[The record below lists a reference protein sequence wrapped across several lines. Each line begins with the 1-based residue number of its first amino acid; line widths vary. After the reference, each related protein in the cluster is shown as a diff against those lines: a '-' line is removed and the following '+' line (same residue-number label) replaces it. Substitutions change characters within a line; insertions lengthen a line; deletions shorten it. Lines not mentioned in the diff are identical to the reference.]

1 MIHDAGSVR
10 RRYLTLQALRWLPTG
25 LIIPVFVL
33 LLQDRGLSLAQI
45 GMAGAAQGLLVLL
58 LELPTGGLADSL
70 GRRPTLLAAS
80 VVDLVSLMVLAFVT
94 DLGTAVLAF
103 ALQGVYRALESGPLD
118 AWFVD
123 ATLGADPDATYER
136 GLAHG
141 NAVLSLAIAL
151 GASAAGGLV
160 ALAPRLDL
168 DPLALPVF
176 VAVAMRAVN
185 VVALASLMTEVRDSQ
200 PGAFRRS
207 LQAVPGTVR
216 EAVGVVR
223 RSRVLL
229 ALVGVEVFWGFGMMT
244 FEWLL
249 PPRLAEVTG
258 DADRA
263 AAMLGPAVTAA
274 WVVSALGAA
283 AIPRVTRRFG
293 DRATA
298 AAMRVLQGAT
308 IAGMGF
314 FGGATGVLAAYLA
327 TYLVHGAANPVHQ
340 GLLHRQVTGAHRT
353 TVLSV
358 NSMVS
363 HPAGAVGGIVLG
375 AVADGAGLA
384 TAMFIGAVV
393 MAVAAPL
400 YLVRPRPDAPAQPS
414 LDPVDAR
421 HG

>member
-1 MIHDAGSVR
+1 MTVDAAGVQ
-10 RRYLTLQALRWLPTG
+10 RRYLTLQALRWVPTG

-80 VVDLVSLMVLAFVT
+80 LVDLVSLTVLTLVAN
-94 DLGTAVLAF
+94 LATAALAF

-123 ATLGADPDATYER
+123 ATLAADPDATYER

-141 NAVLSLAIAL
+141 NAALSIAIAV

-168 DPLALPVF
+168 DPFALPVF
-176 VAVAMRAVN
+176 AAIAMRIVN
-185 VVALASLMTEVRDSQ
+185 IAALTALMTEVRDAQ
-200 PGAFRRS
+200 PGAFRRA
-207 LQAVPGTVR
+207 LQAVPATVR
-216 EAVGVVR
+216 GGVAVVR
-223 RSRVLL
+223 GSRVLL
-229 ALVGVEVFWGFGMMT
+229 ALVAVEVFWGFGMAT

-249 PPRLAEVTG
+249 PPRLAEVAG

-263 AAMLGPAVTAA
+263 AAMMGPAVTAA

-283 AIPRVTRRFG
+283 AIPRITRRYG
-293 DRATA
+293 ERATA

-308 IAGMGF
+308 IAGMGL
-314 FGGATGVLAAYLA
+314 FGGVTGVLAAYLA
-327 TYLVHGAANPVHQ
+327 NYLVHGAANPVHQ
-340 GLLHRQVTGAHRT
+340 GLLHRQVTSAHRT

-375 AVADGAGLA
+375 AVADGAGL
-384 TAMFIGAVV
+384 TPAMLIGA
-393 MAVAAPL
+393 AVLALAAPL
-400 YLVRPRPDAPAQPS
+400 YLVRPRTGRSTPIEMSERAVP
-414 LDPVDAR
+414 
-421 HG
+421 

>member
-1 MIHDAGSVR
+1 MTLDAAGVR
-10 RRYLTLQALRWLPTG
+10 RRYLILQALRWLPTG

-45 GMAGAAQGLLVLL
+45 GIAGAAQGLLVLL

-80 VVDLVSLMVLAFVT
+80 VVDLVSLTVLALVT
-94 DLGTAVLAF
+94 NLATAALAF

-123 ATLGADPDATYER
+123 ATLAADPEATYER

-141 NAVLSLAIAL
+141 NATLSIAIAA
-151 GASAAGGLV
+151 GASVAGGLV

-176 VAVAMRAVN
+176 AAVAMRAVN
-185 VVALASLMTEVRDSQ
+185 VAGLVGLMTEVRDHE

-207 LQAVPGTVR
+207 LRAVPATVR
-216 EAVGVVR
+216 DGLAVVR
-223 RSRVLL
+223 GSRVLI
-229 ALVGVEVFWGFGMMT
+229 ALVAVEVFWGFGMAT

-258 DADRA
+258 DAERA
-263 AAMLGPAVTAA
+263 AAMMGPAVTAA
-274 WVVSALGAA
+274 WVVSALGAM
-283 AIPRVTRRFG
+283 AIPRITRRHG
-293 DRATA
+293 ERTTA

-308 IAGMGF
+308 IAGMGL

-327 TYLVHGAANPVHQ
+327 NYLVHGAANPVHQ
-340 GLLHRQVTGAHRT
+340 GLLHRQITSAHRT

-363 HPAGAVGGIVLG
+363 HPSGAIGGIVLG
-375 AVADGAGLA
+375 AVADGAGLT
-384 TAMFIGAVV
+384 TAMLIGAVV
-393 MAVAAPL
+393 TAIAAPL
-400 YLVRPRPDAPAQPS
+400 YLVRPRPGPATTAEMSGHAVP
-414 LDPVDAR
+414 
-421 HG
+421 